1 MASAAAASDAA
12 AASAS
17 AKVQR
22 MFQSDLQSMISRYD
36 IIRRA
41 ELYHGDI
48 AIAALDQECDRVI
61 AAKAADEMLTLQGV
75 PVAKSLF
82 ARWITY

>member
-1 MASAAAASDAA
+1 
-12 AASAS
+12 
-17 AKVQR
+17 

-75 PVAKSLF
+75 RASFVLYRRTTAFTSPPALW
-82 ARWITY
+82 ARSTYRCW